1 MTIRSESKTTRH
13 MYTTIHKTKHVT
25 KTNTR
30 NTQHHTSLQIMI
42 QHICINTQ
50 IITNHQKLNNEPT
63 NMFYEPTQNL
73 STHNKKHVKSAGAW
87 VSG

>member
-1 MTIRSESKTTRH
+1 MAIRSESKQHYTCTQKYTKPNKLQKQTPENTTPYIITNYDQTH
-13 MYTTIHKTKHVT
+13 MCK
-25 KTNTR
+25 
-30 NTQHHTSLQIMI
+30 
-42 QHICINTQ
+42 TQ